1 MTKKFKDCESIQL
14 ELPFSKSSYKNN
26 MNNSLISEIT
36 IINSVERED
45 DYLDWFNPHVPHQ
58 VWDKRQMKKFIVE
71 IWLTSDTFKFFEIF
85 ATSKKVAQNFLEE
98 NFCVSGIYSVL
109 DFPTVELNEEISY
122 LYKFKK
128 NFYGEINDNE

>member
-1 MTKKFKDCESIQL
+1 MTKKSKNSESIQL

-45 DYLDWFNPHVPHQ
+45 NDLDWFNPHVPHQ

>member
-1 MTKKFKDCESIQL
+1 MTKKSKNCESIQL

-45 DYLDWFNPHVPHQ
+45 NDLDWFNPHVPHQ